1 MNILFIILAILDV
14 ISAILFFLDERYINE
29 GKNPGRTF
37 RNGFIS
43 GVDLMFAL
51 LFILKVFAT

>member
-1 MNILFIILAILDV
+1 MNILYIILAILYV
-14 ISAILFFLDERYINE
+14 ISAILFFLDERYVNE
-29 GKNPGRTF
+29 GKSPGRTF

-43 GVDLMFAL
+43 GLNLVFAL